1 MRQYAG
7 LRTRSEEIA
16 MPEITVSSP
25 LGPITLVEAG
35 GCITRLDWAGRL
47 RGQETALLREAR
59 RQLQAYFA
67 GRLRAFDLPLSLA
80 GSPFQQR
87 VWQAMQRIPYGE
99 TRSYGELAHETDS
112 GPRAVGY
119 ACGTNPIAIIVPCH
133 RVLAAGKRIGGY
145 SGGAGIATKRLLLE
159 MEKAPVVTPRERL
172 RVTKSASVGAI

>member
-1 MRQYAG
+1 
-7 LRTRSEEIA
+7 
-16 MPEITVSSP
+16 MPEITVPSP
-25 LGPITLVEAG
+25 LGPLTLAETD
-35 GCITRLDWAGRL
+35 GCITRLDWHAAR
-47 RGQETALLREAR
+47 RSDETKLLREAR

-67 GRLRAFDLPLSLA
+67 GKLRHFDLPLSLG

-119 ACGTNPIAIIVPCH
+119 ACGSNPVAIIVPCH

-145 SGGAGIATKRLLLE
+145 SGGAGIASKRVLLE
-159 MEKAPVVTPRERL
+159 IENASVVIGRERPL
-172 RVTKSASVGAI
+172 FAEAALS

>member
-1 MRQYAG
+1 
-7 LRTRSEEIA
+7 
-16 MPEITVSSP
+16 MPEITVPSP
-25 LGPITLVEAG
+25 LGPLTLTEVDG
-35 GCITRLDWAGRL
+35 SITRVDWSAAR
-47 RGQETALLREAR
+47 RSQETALLREAR

-67 GRLRAFDLPLSLA
+67 GKLRAFDLPLSLG

-112 GPRAVGY
+112 GPRPVGY
-119 ACGTNPIAIIVPCH
+119 ACATNPIPIIVPCH

-159 MEKAPVVTPRERL
+159 LESSPAVTRREL
-172 RVTKSASVGAI
+172 PLVAEAALS